1 MRLDTVCT
9 TDCEWQAARDDGDR
23 GTAAAAA
30 AARRDG
36 RPPGTASAARGL
48 VRRARRKSVP
58 VDGADVADRVG
69 GGWEVG
75 LRGRRR

>member
-30 AARRDG
+30 RRDG

-48 VRRARRKSVP
+48 VRRPRRKSVP
-58 VDGADVADRVG
+58 VDGADVAER
-69 GGWEVG
+69 GWGAG